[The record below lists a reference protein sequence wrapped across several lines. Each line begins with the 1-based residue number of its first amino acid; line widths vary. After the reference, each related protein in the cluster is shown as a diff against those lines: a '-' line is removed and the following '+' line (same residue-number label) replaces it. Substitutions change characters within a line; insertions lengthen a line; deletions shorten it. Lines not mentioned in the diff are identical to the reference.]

1 MDKYEKRRQR
11 LIQIRDEMCGGKAV
25 NVARK
30 ISREPSYVSR
40 MLYEEGKNGK
50 KRIADDMVEIIEKS
64 FDLPPGW
71 MDGINVDQDLSY
83 VGSYRKREKYPLIS
97 WVSAGAWCYADE
109 PYTLSDVSEWYES
122 ETTVYGRGFWLRVE
136 GDSMTAS
143 TGLSIPEG
151 TLVLFDTGR
160 EPDNGNLVI
169 AKLEDSNEATF
180 KKLIID
186 GGRRYLK
193 GLNPAWPLVP
203 INGNCIIIAVAV
215 QTMMK
220 LV

>member
-1 MDKYEKRRQR
+1 
-11 LIQIRDEMCGGKAV
+11 MCGGKAV

-109 PYTLSDVSEWYES
+109 PYSLSDVSEWYES

-136 GDSMTAS
+136 GDSMTAP

-160 EPDNGNLVI
+160 DPDNGNLVI

>member
-1 MDKYEKRRQR
+1 
-11 LIQIRDEMCGGKAV
+11 MCGGKAV

-83 VGSYRKREKYPLIS
+83 AGSYRKREKYPLIS

-109 PYTLSDVSEWYES
+109 PYSLSDVSEWYES

-136 GDSMTAS
+136 GDSMTAP

>member
-1 MDKYEKRRQR
+1 
-11 LIQIRDEMCGGKAV
+11 MCGGKAV

-83 VGSYRKREKYPLIS
+83 AGSYRKREKYPLIS

-109 PYTLSDVSEWYES
+109 PYSLSDVSEWYES

-136 GDSMTAS
+136 GDSMTAP

-186 GGRRYLK
+186 GGIRYLK

>member
-136 GDSMTAS
+136 GDSMTAP

-160 EPDNGNLVI
+160 DPDNGNLVI

>member
-83 VGSYRKREKYPLIS
+83 AGSYRKREKYPLIS

-109 PYTLSDVSEWYES
+109 PYSLSDVSEWYES

-136 GDSMTAS
+136 GDSMTAP

-186 GGRRYLK
+186 GGIRYLK

>member
-1 MDKYEKRRQR
+1 
-11 LIQIRDEMCGGKAV
+11 MCEGKAV

-40 MLYEEGKNGK
+40 MLYEEGKKGK
-50 KRIADDMVEIIEKS
+50 KRIADDMVELIENS

-71 MDGINVDQDLSY
+71 MDGINVDHELTY
-83 VGSYRKREKYPLIS
+83 AGSYREREKYPLLS
-97 WVSAGAWCYADE
+97 WISAGSWCYADE
-109 PYTLSDVSEWYES
+109 PYSLSDVSEWYAS

-136 GDSMTAS
+136 GDSMTAP
-143 TGLSIPEG
+143 TGVSIPEG

-160 EPDNGNLVI
+160 EPANGSLVI

-203 INGNCIIIAVAV
+203 INGNCVIIAVAV
-215 QTMMK
+215 QTIMR

>member
-109 PYTLSDVSEWYES
+109 PYSLSDVSEWYES

-136 GDSMTAS
+136 GDSMTAP

-160 EPDNGNLVI
+160 DPDNGNLVI

>member
-11 LIQIRDEMCGGKAV
+11 LIQIRNEMCDGKVV

-40 MLYEEGKNGK
+40 MLYEEGKKGK
-50 KRIADDMVEIIEKS
+50 KRIADDMVEIIENA

-71 MDGINVDQDLSY
+71 LDGINTNSEISY
-83 VGSYRKREKYPLIS
+83 AGNYQKSTKYPLIS
-97 WVSAGAWCYADE
+97 WVNAGTWCDAVE

-122 ETTVYGRGFWLRVE
+122 EATINGRGFWLRVT
-136 GDSMTAS
+136 GDSMTAP

-160 EPDNGNLVI
+160 TPLNGNLVI

-180 KKLIID
+180 KKFIVD
-186 GGRRYLK
+186 GGSQYIK

-203 INGNCIIIAVAV
+203 INENCRIIAVAV

-220 LV
+220 LI

>member
-11 LIQIRDEMCGGKAV
+11 LIQIRDEMCDGKAV

-50 KRIADDMVEIIEKS
+50 KRIADDMVDIIENA

-83 VGSYRKREKYPLIS
+83 AGRYKKREKYPLIS

-109 PYTLSDVSEWYES
+109 PYSLSDISEWYES
-122 ETTVYGRGFWLRVE
+122 ETTVYGHGFWLRVE
-136 GDSMTAS
+136 GDSMTAP

-186 GGRRYLK
+186 GGQRYLK

-203 INGNCIIIAVAV
+203 INGNCVIIAVAV

>member
-30 ISREPSYVSR
+30 ILREPSYVSR

-83 VGSYRKREKYPLIS
+83 AGSYRKREKYPLIS

-109 PYTLSDVSEWYES
+109 PYSLSDVSEWYES

-136 GDSMTAS
+136 GDSMTAP

-186 GGRRYLK
+186 GGIRYLK

>member
-109 PYTLSDVSEWYES
+109 PYSLSDVSEWYES
-122 ETTVYGRGFWLRVE
+122 ETTVCGRGFWLRVE
-136 GDSMTAS
+136 GDSMTAP

>member
-109 PYTLSDVSEWYES
+109 PYSLSDVSEWYES

-136 GDSMTAS
+136 GDSMTAP

>member
-136 GDSMTAS
+136 GDSMTAP

>member
-1 MDKYEKRRQR
+1 
-11 LIQIRDEMCGGKAV
+11 MCGGKAV

-136 GDSMTAS
+136 GDSMTAP

>member
-83 VGSYRKREKYPLIS
+83 AGSYRKREKYPLIS

-109 PYTLSDVSEWYES
+109 PYSLSDVSEWYES

-136 GDSMTAS
+136 GDSMTAP